1 MSLNTPTTHWRNRKR
16 LAEEFRGERLSRSE
30 RSSRDGDDLKSVVRD
45 GLISM
50 KFDARIEFIQE
61 LEAEMRRSNL
71 SMRAYLIPLGISAST
86 PEELTPTEVG
96 HLIRFLK
103 IIVPGAMPAVERTMA
118 RFEVFEGKVQ
128 NCSDFLAA

>member
-1 MSLNTPTTHWRNRKR
+1 MLDEKH
-16 LAEEFRGERLSRSE
+16 RGELSGSDRCS
-30 RSSRDGDDLKSVVRD
+30 DDADHLKSVVRD

-50 KFDARIEFIQE
+50 NFDARIEFIRE
-61 LEAEMRRSNL
+61 LEAEMRRSHL

-103 IIVPGAMPAVERTMA
+103 LIVPCAMPAVERTTA
-118 RFEVFEGKVQ
+118 RFDVFDGKIR
-128 NCSDFLAA
+128 NASDFLAA